1 MSATHHT
8 TAETINAAVTKA
20 ATTATYT
27 GSASAVFFG
36 LTANEFAA
44 IGGLAIALI
53 GLLVNIWF
61 KAQHLKIARRD
72 APYDKNEQK

>member
-1 MSATHHT
+1 MVN
-8 TAETINAAVTKA
+8 EGIVTKA
-20 ATTATYT
+20 ASAATYG

-44 IGGLAIALI
+44 IGGLCVAII

-61 KAQHLKIARRD
+61 KLEHLKIARNAAKPD
-72 APYDKNEQK
+72 SEQ